1 MLIERLCA
9 RDFAR
14 RQGFSGERSRLGST
28 PILRSREEKH
38 LRSGDH
44 INSHLQIVIKTEK
57 EKSVPSKDNKG
68 TTFNLG
74 TEGLEETVGSG
85 ARRQRLWS

>member
-28 PILRSREEKH
+28 PILWSREEKH
-38 LRSGDH
+38 LRNGDH
-44 INSHLQIVIKTEK
+44 INSHVQIVIKTEK
-57 EKSVPSKDNKG
+57 EKSVRSKDNKG
-68 TTFNLG
+68 PHLTW
-74 TEGLEETVGSG
+74 GLK
-85 ARRQRLWS
+85 A

>member
-14 RQGFSGERSRLGST
+14 RQGERSRLGST

-38 LRSGDH
+38 LRNGDH
-44 INSHLQIVIKTEK
+44 INSHVQIVIKTEK

-68 TTFNLG
+68 PHLTW
-74 TEGLEETVGSG
+74 GLK
-85 ARRQRLWS
+85 A